1 MYKILSLFSL
11 FFLLSL
17 NVKSQDIS
25 SDMIHSILFQKNNE
39 NKYSSLMIG
48 AINEQFT
55 ISFDVLSG
63 IEYDLYYVIEHC
75 DFNWD
80 KSKILKSEYLSGFD
94 DVKIDDY
101 SSSFN
106 TYQIY
111 TNYNISFPNSNTSFK
126 KSGNYIIKI
135 MDEFG
140 LELFRRKFILFE
152 NLSIVKTEIKRSR
165 NLNNI
170 EEKQVVN
177 FEINPLN
184 IRFNNPDKNVK
195 TIVFKNND
203 IEQSIKNLK
212 PQYKIGQKLIEFT
225 FFDKKKKLVV

>member
-1 MYKILSLFSL
+1 MQKILTLFSL
-11 FFLLSL
+11 FFLFSF

-39 NKYSSLMIG
+39 NKSSSLMIG
-48 AINEQFT
+48 AVNEQFT

-135 MDEFG
+135 MILWGQFG
-140 LELFRRKFILFE
+140 
-152 NLSIVKTEIKRSR
+152 
-165 NLNNI
+165 
-170 EEKQVVN
+170 
-177 FEINPLN
+177 
-184 IRFNNPDKNVK
+184 
-195 TIVFKNND
+195 
-203 IEQSIKNLK
+203 
-212 PQYKIGQKLIEFT
+212 
-225 FFDKKKKLVV
+225 DKKYFSQKNT